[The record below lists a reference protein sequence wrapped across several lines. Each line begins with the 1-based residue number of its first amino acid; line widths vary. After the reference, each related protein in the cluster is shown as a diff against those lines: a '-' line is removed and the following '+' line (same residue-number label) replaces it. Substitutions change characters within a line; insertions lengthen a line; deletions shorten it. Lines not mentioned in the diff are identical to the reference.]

1 MPNKLLFPEE
11 FDLHVL
17 FLFHPFRDE
26 KELLLGFPLISQN
39 KLPEQG
45 VQDVVNISKTKFE
58 PCGDLVDRTFLQF
71 NQNLIDNQGPYS
83 QTENDETVGAK
94 YSNKSDS
101 EEGETNKT
109 FALPTFMSQ
118 IIPDYEIT
126 EGINSLNP
134 KQK

>member
-1 MPNKLLFPEE
+1 M
-11 FDLHVL
+11 
-17 FLFHPFRDE
+17 
-26 KELLLGFPLISQN
+26 
-39 KLPEQG
+39 
-45 VQDVVNISKTKFE
+45 
-58 PCGDLVDRTFLQF
+58 QF

-94 YSNKSDS
+94 YSNKRDS
-101 EEGETNKT
+101 EEGETSKT
-109 FALPTFMSQ
+109 FALPTFMPQ

>member
-1 MPNKLLFPEE
+1 MPNKLLFPVE

-45 VQDVVNISKTKFE
+45 VQDVVNISKAKFE
-58 PCGDLVDRTFLQF
+58 PCGDLVDRIFFQF
-71 NQNLIDNQGPYS
+71 NQNLIDNQGPHS

-109 FALPTFMSQ
+109 FALPTFMPQ